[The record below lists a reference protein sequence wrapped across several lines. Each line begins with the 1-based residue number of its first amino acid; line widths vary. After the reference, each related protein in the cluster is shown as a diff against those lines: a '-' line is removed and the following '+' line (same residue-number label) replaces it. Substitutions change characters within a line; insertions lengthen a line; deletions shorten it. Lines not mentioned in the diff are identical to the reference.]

1 MAAPAARN
9 LNRQRVAAGAAP
21 AIQRPATASDVPI
34 TATGPCIE
42 TALGYFADPSLPVV
56 QGIGAGGI
64 GGLAIVAVG
73 LFLMRSVM
81 PTAALDAVSPIVL
94 LVGFLLGGLSGGLG
108 GLLVLL
114 AGQRVILTPAE
125 APRDASEPAA

>member
-9 LNRQRVAAGAAP
+9 LNRQRVTPSTPP
-21 AIQRPATASDVPI
+21 ALQRPATSSDVPI
-34 TATGPCIE
+34 TATGPGIL

-56 QGIGAGGI
+56 QGIGAGGV

-73 LFLMRSVM
+73 LFLMRSAM
-81 PTAALDAVSPIVL
+81 PPGALDAVTPIVL

-114 AGQRVILTPAE
+114 AGQRVVAPPSE
-125 APRDASEPAA
+125 APRDAPEPAA